1 MTDQEKAPVINIR
14 YRELM
19 KAQAARGAFG
29 PATLVVAGLVLS
41 ALAAIAWHFFRH

>member
-19 KAQAARGAFG
+19 RARAAKGNLG

-41 ALAAIAWHFFRH
+41 ALVAIGWHFLRR